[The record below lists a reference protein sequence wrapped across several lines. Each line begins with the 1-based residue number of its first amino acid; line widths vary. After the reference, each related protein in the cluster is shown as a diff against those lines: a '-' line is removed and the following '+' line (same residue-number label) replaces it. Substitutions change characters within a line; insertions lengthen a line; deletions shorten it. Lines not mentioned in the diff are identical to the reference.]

1 MENLTFY
8 TAPLRL
14 SLVCVH
20 AIDSGSPSEL
30 FHHQLK
36 TLGVQRKTDL
46 LLNIGDIYED
56 LQREEEGRTGKFIS

>member
-1 MENLTFY
+1 MKPTFY

-30 FHHQLK
+30 FHYQYQLNNMCAK
-36 TLGVQRKTDL
+36 IF
-46 LLNIGDIYED
+46 LLNIGDIYEC
-56 LQREEEGRTGKFIS
+56 LQKRKEKGRTRKFIF